1 MGQGLGSRLI
11 HRPIAPMITPK
22 ISQPSAAVALHYN
35 ELDPFY
41 REIWGHHVHH
51 GYWRTG
57 KETSAEAAEALSE
70 LVAERLDL
78 KPGLSVCDI
87 GCGYGE
93 TARLFSSRYGVAL
106 EGVTISESQFRVA
119 AARRAPGVSISLC
132 DWLQNGFPDCR
143 FDRAYAIESSEHI
156 GDKHRFF
163 SEAFRVLRPGGRLV
177 VCAWLAKA
185 DASAV
190 EQRLLLEPICR
201 YGRLP
206 GMGTEEDYRTLASSA
221 GFDLL
226 AADDI
231 SANVQRT
238 WAICIKRSAS
248 KLVSD
253 RRYREFLFAKRA
265 QNKVFALTLFL
276 ILAAYGTGAMRYCV
290 FTFQKP
296 HS

>member
-1 MGQGLGSRLI
+1 MGQGLGPRLI
-11 HRPIAPMITPK
+11 HRSIAPMITPK
-22 ISQPSAAVALHYN
+22 ISQQSAAVALHYN

-132 DWLQNGFPDCR
+132 DWLQNGFPDSR

-185 DASAV
+185 DASAI

-248 KLVSD
+248 KLISD

-276 ILAAYGTGAMRYCV
+276 ILAAYGIGAMRYCV

>member
-1 MGQGLGSRLI
+1 
-11 HRPIAPMITPK
+11 MITPK
-22 ISQPSAAVALHYN
+22 IDQTSAAVALHYN

-41 REIWGHHVHH
+41 REIWGDHVHH

-57 KETSAEAAEALSE
+57 KETSAEAAEALAE

-78 KPGLSVCDI
+78 KAGMSACDI

-93 TARLFSSRYGVAL
+93 TARLFSSRYGVSL

-119 AARRAPGVSISLC
+119 TERRAPGVSITLC
-132 DWLQNGFPDCR
+132 DWLQNSFPNEH
-143 FDRAYAIESSEHI
+143 FDRAYAVESSEHI
-156 GDKHRFF
+156 GDKQRFF

-177 VCAWLAKA
+177 VCAWLASKA
-185 DASAV
+185 ASGW
-190 EQRLLLEPICR
+190 EKLLLLEPICR

-206 GMGTEEDYRTLASSA
+206 GMGTEEDYRAFARGAGFEMLAS
-221 GFDLL
+221 
-226 AADDI
+226 DDI

-248 KLVSD
+248 KLFSD
-253 RRYREFLFAKRA
+253 RRYRQFLFMQGT

-276 ILAAYGTGAMRYCV
+276 ILAAYTTGAMRYCV
-290 FTFQKP
+290 FTFEKP
-296 HS
+296 AI